1 MDAADAVETLYATA
15 HELLTGGRTNDAV
28 AVFRAMLI
36 VAPTDERAWLGVALC
51 HVELDQPEVA
61 ISLLDTA
68 QEGDVGG
75 ARCALARA
83 RLLRVHGSPEETRSA
98 YLLAAETALRGG
110 EREIA
115 ELAHSEGGL

>member
-15 HELLTGGRTNDAV
+15 HELLTGGRAVDAV

-36 VAPTDERAWLGVALC
+36 VTPTDERAWLGMALC
-51 HVELDQPEVA
+51 HAELDQPDVA
-61 ISLLDTA
+61 IALLGTA
-68 QEGDVGG
+68 QEGDLGG

-83 RLLRVHGSPEETRSA
+83 RLLRAHGSPAETRSA
-98 YLLAAETALRGG
+98 YITAAETALRGG

-115 ELAHSEGGL
+115 ELAHREGGL